1 MQKKSD
7 AFLKALV
14 QGLFQSDNFD
24 GNWIKPLIFCRHFSV
39 DLPKTLLQKL
49 SAIPNNVLLSC
60 QDHPSNNVANLF
72 IGFFSLLQMEFMNE
86 GSTLFSGFKF
96 CLLME
101 SCCYA
106 FFVLLCWPR
115 TDWTHSGVRRA
126 NKILNWFSRDSK
138 IFLWRDLCMEEPMW
152 LDFS

>member
-1 MQKKSD
+1 MYLQNSVVHFLNMQKKSD
-7 AFLKALV
+7 AFFKALV

-72 IGFFSLLQMEFMNE
+72 IGFF
-86 GSTLFSGFKF
+86 
-96 CLLME
+96 
-101 SCCYA
+101 
-106 FFVLLCWPR
+106 
-115 TDWTHSGVRRA
+115 
-126 NKILNWFSRDSK
+126 
-138 IFLWRDLCMEEPMW
+138 FLYYKWNL
-152 LDFS
+152 